1 MNKQEIIDEIAKSYD
16 LTKIQAKAIFE
27 QIFDDIVNAVMS
39 NKTDNKIQI
48 PGFGIFEMKK
58 RKARE
63 ARNPRTGEKVKVP
76 AKKVFKFKPSETL
89 KNKIN

>member
-1 MNKQEIIDEIAKSYD
+1 MLSLSKYIYTYHLWIYAPIRSHIDLERWREK
-16 LTKIQAKAIFE
+16 KGEK
-27 QIFDDIVNAVMS
+27 
-39 NKTDNKIQI
+39 KTDNKIQI

-63 ARNPRTGEKVKVP
+63 ARNPRTGAKVKVP
-76 AKKVFKFKPSETL
+76 AKQVVKFKPSETL